1 MIRQFWNSLISGS
14 LKSPLWL
21 LPVLGTIVAAN
32 PAQAQF
38 EVRNPSNPDDPDDR
52 RNTRALRGDIELIGN
67 TLITCV
73 PGQIVPN
80 QTFPPG
86 VPNQENCNQAQTFN
100 TGLGGTNVNFN
111 MQYVDVDNDPNTF
124 NSSSAT
130 LNLPAGAT
138 VAWAGLYWGAKCGDN
153 RAETVPGSHCTPAE
167 VAARNQVKFRQGT
180 GAYTTLTAEQV
191 AEYSDN
197 PGFYQGFAEV
207 TSQVSGNGTY
217 WVADVQADTGSN
229 TYAGWSLVVIYED
242 ENEVFRLLN
251 VYDPGSNDLPLVIG
265 ALQGGALE
273 TEEIILED
281 FVTPPS
287 GPFDINLGMVVYEG
301 DAGIT
306 TDRVLLEDTPLFN
319 DSSPKDD
326 IFNNTI
332 NTFLG
337 STRNPSF
344 NNQLSFDIETFS
356 LEAGLSNPDS
366 PLDNLIDNDARQAT
380 FTFESRD
387 DDEGVLPGVFTLA
400 IDSALLEVEKTGPGT
415 VTPGGTLT
423 YEITVTNQGPS
434 AATAESVVADDDIV
448 PSPPNVTF
456 LSNSG
461 DCTTPFPCDLGT
473 IDSGESKTI
482 TSTFSVA
489 SDYSGPNT
497 ITNTVTVRSSTDP
510 TPRTSTVTTDVTENP
525 VIGVAKTIGAIT
537 PLDGGRFRVT
547 YDIAAE
553 NLGNVNLSDVELTE
567 NLNDT
572 FDPGTFSVTSVT
584 SSELTTNN
592 NYNGTTNTNLLAS
605 GNTLEVAQTA
615 NVQLVIEVTPSNL
628 NQDYTN
634 QVQGTG
640 TSPGGETVIDDSDNG
655 FPSDPDGD
663 GNPNEPGEND
673 PTPLNFNDI
682 PDNPV
687 IGVAKGVSSIIRLE
701 ENRFRITYDLLVENL
716 GNVNLNDVEL
726 TENLDDTFGAGTFS
740 VTSVTSPT
748 LTTNQI
754 YDGSNNLNLLASG
767 NSLAVGRTAE
777 VRLVIEV
784 TPPNLNQDYTNQV
797 EATGTS
803 PDGTPVNDLSDN
815 GVPTEDNGLET
826 DPNNDGNPNQPGE
839 NDPTP
844 VNFSNVTESPAIGV
858 AKSVG
863 SIEPLDQDTFR
874 VTYNIGVEN
883 LGNVSLSNVELNENL
898 NATFGVG
905 NFTVNSISSPTLDT
919 NTDYNGSTDRNLL
932 APGNTLTVG
941 QTADLT
947 LVVDVTPP
955 DLNED
960 YTNQVQATG
969 TSPNGA
975 PVEDFSDNGFPSDP
989 DGDGNANEPGENDP
1003 TPVNFSGQ
1011 FPAIGVA
1018 KNATSTTPLGGGRF
1032 QVTYDLLVANV
1043 GEVPLSD
1050 VKLLENLNDTFGAGN
1065 FTVVNVT
1072 SPTLTLNP
1080 NYNGNNVTNLLGTG
1094 NRLNMRGMPGDSATV
1109 QLVVDVTPPDL
1120 NREYNNQV
1128 QATGLSPN
1136 GTSVDDFSDN
1146 GVPTDPDSLD
1156 PNPGGGNTANG
1167 PGENDETPV
1176 TFTNTPENP
1185 GIGVAKSAGAV
1196 QDNGDGT
1203 FTIPYTIVV
1212 ENLGNT
1218 ELTDVQVTENLFGNT
1233 GSAFAGTQNVQI
1245 ENLSVTGNLSRE
1257 NPGFDGNTDQNLL
1270 ADGQSLSPNQTAT
1283 ITFSVIIT
1291 PGNNLGPFEN
1301 SAVARGTNPDGN
1313 IVTDA
1318 SIPGMNPDPNGDGNP
1333 GNDNQ
1338 PTVVSFGQPN
1348 LRLVKRITDVLRN
1361 GESLSDVNLNRVID
1375 DQNDPDDNV
1384 SGWSALPDGLLGVIN
1399 LGSEVSLQ
1407 SGDEVEYTIYF
1418 LSDGGPVVN
1427 DMQICDAIPEQTT
1440 FVPDSIELNETSLTD
1455 NEDEDDGTFFRMLR
1469 PVNDYPA
1476 CPNPDNPNGSV
1487 LVNVGDVPS
1496 TAPNNVGFV
1505 RFRVTI
1511 D

>member
-1 MIRQFWNSLISGS
+1 MSTFQFSNQKSPLKKIRQFRNSLISGY

-38 EVRNPSNPDDPDDR
+38 VVREQ
-52 RNTRALRGDIELIGN
+52 RAIRGDIEIIGN
-67 TLITCV
+67 TLLTCPLGQ
-73 PGQIVPN
+73 PGINPN
-80 QTFPPG
+80 DTPLGDNPDCETAR
-86 VPNQENCNQAQTFN
+86 NTN
-100 TGLGGTNVNFN
+100 TGAGGTNFNFN
-111 MQYVDVDNDPNTF
+111 MVYVDEDDNPNTF

-138 VAWAGLYWGAKCGDN
+138 VKWAGLYWGGIAD
-153 RAETVPGSHCTPAE
+153 PASP
-167 VAARNQVKFRQGT
+167 RGTVKFGT
-180 GAYTTLTAEQV
+180 NPNNYESKT
-191 AEYSDN
+191 SDSLSFFSEN
-197 PGFYQGFAEV
+197 NSFYQGFVEV
-207 TSQVSGNGTY
+207 TDDVTGSGEY
-217 WVADVQADTGSN
+217 WVADVQANTGEN
-229 TYAGWSLVVIYED
+229 RYAAWSLVVIYED
-242 ENEVFRLLN
+242 QSRNFRLLT
-251 VYDPGSNDLPLVIG
+251 VFDPDVPPPPDDNDPETPPPLPPRPPENDLLPLVIG
-265 ALQGGALE
+265 NNPDGEPQIDITLMG
-273 TEEIILED
+273 
-281 FVTPPS
+281 FVTPPAD
-287 GPFDINLGMVVYEG
+287 PFDIDLGMVVYEG

-306 TDRVLLEDTPLFN
+306 TDRVILEGQALSN
-319 DSSPKDD
+319 NVSPEND

-332 NTFLG
+332 SNFLE

-344 NNQLSFDIETFS
+344 NNQLGFDIETFS
-356 LEAGLSNPDS
+356 LTGGPNGIIGNNATE
-366 PLDNLIDNDARQAT
+366 AT
-380 FTFESRD
+380 FIFESASS
-387 DDEGVLPGVFTLA
+387 DEGILPGVFTLA
-400 IDSALLEVEKTGPGT
+400 IDSALLDVEKTGPGT
-415 VTPGGTLT
+415 VTPGGELEYT
-423 YEITVTNQGPS
+423 ITVTNQGPS
-434 AATAESVVADDDIV
+434 AATAFDVVADDDIV

-456 LSNSG
+456 VENEG

-473 IDSGESKTI
+473 IASGQSKTI

-497 ITNTVTVRSSTDP
+497 ITNTVTVSSSNDP
-510 TPRTSTVTTDVTENP
+510 EPRTATVTTDVTENP

-547 YDIAAE
+547 YDIAVE
-553 NLGNVNLSDVELTE
+553 NLGNVNLNDVELTE

-584 SSELTTNN
+584 SPELTTNN

-628 NQDYTN
+628 SQDYTN

-754 YDGSNNLNLLASG
+754 YDGSNNTNLLASG

-883 LGNVSLSNVELNENL
+883 LGNVSLSDVELNENL

-1080 NYNGNNVTNLLGTG
+1080 NYNGNNVTNLLGEG
-1094 NRLNMRGMPGDSATV
+1094 NNLNVGENAMV

-1120 NREYNNQV
+1120 NRDYNNQV

-1218 ELTDVQVTENLFGNT
+1218 TLTDVQVTDNLFGNNR
-1233 GSAFAGTQNVQI
+1233 SAFAGTQNVRI
-1245 ENLSVTGNLSRE
+1245 DNLSVTGALSQV
-1257 NPGFDGNTDQNLL
+1257 NQSFDGNNDQNLL
-1270 ADGQSLSPNQTAT
+1270 SGTQSLSPNQTAT
-1283 ITFSVIIT
+1283 ITLNVIIT

-1301 SAVARGTNPDGN
+1301 SAVAQGNRNGRIVSDGSIPGTNPD
-1313 IVTDA
+1313 
-1318 SIPGMNPDPNGDGNP
+1318 PDGDGNP

-1338 PTVVSFGQPN
+1338 PTPISFGEPN

-1375 DQNDPDDNV
+1375 DQDDPDDNV
-1384 SGWSALPDGLLGVIN
+1384 GGWSALPDGLLGVIN

-1427 DMQICDAIPEQTT
+1427 DVQICDAIPEQTS
-1440 FVPDSIELNETSLTD
+1440 FVANSIELNETSLTD
-1455 NEDEDDGTFFRMLR
+1455 NADADQGTFFGELT
-1469 PVNDYPA
+1469 PVTPP

-1496 TAPNNVGFV
+1496 TAPNNVGFI

>member
-1 MIRQFWNSLISGS
+1 MSIVQFSNQKSPLTMIRQFQNSLISLPVNS
-14 LKSPLWL
+14 ALWL

-38 EVRNPSNPDDPDDR
+38 VVREQQPI
-52 RNTRALRGDIELIGN
+52 RGDIEIIGN
-67 TLITCV
+67 TLMTCSQGGV
-73 PGQIVPN
+73 FTAPGV
-80 QTFPPG
+80 TVPPG
-86 VPNQENCNQAQTFN
+86 GENCETARTTN
-100 TGLGGTNVNFN
+100 TGAGGTNVNFV
-111 MQYVDVDNDPNTF
+111 MEYVDADNNPTTF

-130 LNLPAGAT
+130 LDLPTGST
-138 VAWAGLYWGAKCGDN
+138 VVWAGLYWGGRSDGA
-153 RAETVPGSHCTPAE
+153 S
-167 VAARNQVKFRQGT
+167 RNTVKFGT
-180 GAYTTLTAEQV
+180 NPNSYQTKTANDLSV
-191 AEYSDN
+191 NVVNNGPD
-197 PGFYQGFAEV
+197 FYQGFVEV
-207 TSQVSGNGTY
+207 TNDITGNGPY
-217 WVADVQADTGSN
+217 WVADVQSTVGSN
-229 TYAGWSLVVIYED
+229 QYTAWSLVVIYED
-242 ENEVFRLLN
+242 PAPDQPFRLLT
-251 VYDPGSNDLPLVIG
+251 VFDPANNRLPLVIG
-265 ALQGGALE
+265 ESELGVSELDITLDG
-273 TEEIILED
+273 
-281 FVTPPS
+281 FVTPPAEQ
-287 GPFDINLGMVVYEG
+287 FNIDLGMVVYEG

-306 TDRVLLEDTPLFN
+306 TDQVLLEGQQLPPDNPSN
-319 DSSPKDD
+319 D
-326 IFNNTI
+326 IFNGTI
-332 NTFLG
+332 SNFLL
-337 STRNPSF
+337 SPRNPLYSD
-344 NNQLSFDIETFS
+344 QLGFDIETFS
-356 LEAGLSNPDS
+356 LTGGPNGIIGNSAE
-366 PLDNLIDNDARQAT
+366 QAT
-380 FTFESRD
+380 FTFRSD
-387 DDEGVLPGVFTLA
+387 LAAEGVLPGVFTLA
-400 IDSALLEVEKTGPGT
+400 IDSALLAVEKTGPGT
-415 VTPGGTLT
+415 ISPGGILS

-434 AATAESVVADDDIV
+434 AATAFDVVADDDIV
-448 PSPPNVTF
+448 PAPPNVTF

-473 IDSGESKTI
+473 IASGERKTI
-482 TSTFSVA
+482 TSTFRVA
-489 SDYSGPNT
+489 PDYSGPST

-510 TPRTSTVTTDVTENP
+510 EPRTSTVTTEVQENP
-525 VIGVAKTIGAIT
+525 AIGVAKTVGSIT
-537 PLDGGRFRVT
+537 PLTGGRFRVT
-547 YDIAAE
+547 YDIAVE
-553 NLGNVNLSDVELTE
+553 NLGNVRLSNVELTE
-567 NLNDT
+567 NLNNT

-584 SSELTTNN
+584 SSDLTTNN

-605 GNTLEVAQTA
+605 GNNLEVGETA
-615 NVQLVIEVTPSNL
+615 EVQLVIEVTPSDL
-628 NQDYTN
+628 SREYTN

-640 TSPGGETVIDDSDNG
+640 TSPAGETVTDDSDNG
-655 FPSDPDGD
+655 FPSDPN
-663 GNPNEPGEND
+663 GNGNANEDGEND
-673 PTPLNFNDI
+673 RTPLNFNNI

-687 IGVAKGVSSIIRLE
+687 IGVAKGVNSIIRLGD
-701 ENRFRITYDLLVENL
+701 NRFRITYDLLVENL
-716 GNVNLNDVEL
+716 GNVNLNNVAL
-726 TENLDDTFGAGTFS
+726 TENLDDTFGAGTFT

-754 YDGSNNLNLLASG
+754 YDGSNNLNLLAPG
-767 NSLAVGRTAE
+767 NTLAVGRTAE
-777 VRLVIEV
+777 VRLVIDV
-784 TPPNLNQDYTNQV
+784 SPPNLNQNYINQV

-803 PDGTPVNDLSDN
+803 PDGVPVNDLSNN

-826 DPNNDGNPNQPGE
+826 DPNNNGNPNEPGE
-839 NDPTP
+839 NNPTP

-883 LGNVSLSNVELNENL
+883 LGNVSLSNVELIENL

-905 NFTVNSISSPTLDT
+905 NFSVSSVSSPTLTT
-919 NTDYNGSTDRNLL
+919 NTNYNGGTNTNLL
-932 APGNTLTVG
+932 APGNTLSVN
-941 QTADLT
+941 QTADIT

-960 YTNQVQATG
+960 YTNQVQGTG
-969 TSPNGA
+969 TSPGGA
-975 PVEDFSDNGFPSDP
+975 QVNDFSNNGFPSDP
-989 DGDGNANEPGENDP
+989 NGNGNANEPGENTP
-1003 TPVNFSGQ
+1003 TPVNFTGP

-1050 VKLLENLNDTFGAGN
+1050 IKLLENLNDTFGAGN

-1072 SPTLTLNP
+1072 VVNMSDPNSNIKPNP

-1094 NRLNMRGMPGDSATV
+1094 NNLNVGQSATV

-1167 PGENDETPV
+1167 PDENDETPV

-1185 GIGVAKSAGAV
+1185 GIGVAKSVGTV

-1218 ELTDVQVTENLFGNT
+1218 TLTDVQVTDNLFGNNR
-1233 GSAFAGTQNVQI
+1233 SAFAGTQNVRI
-1245 ENLSVTGNLSRE
+1245 EDLSVTGALSQP

-1270 ADGQSLSPNQTAT
+1270 ADGQSLGSGQTAT

-1301 SAVARGTNPDGN
+1301 SAVAQGNRNGRIVSDG
-1313 IVTDA
+1313 
-1318 SIPGMNPDPNGDGNP
+1318 SIPGTNPDPNGDGNP

-1361 GESLSDVNLNRVID
+1361 GQSLSEVNLNRVID

-1384 SGWSALPDGLLGVIN
+1384 SGWSALPNGLLGVIN
-1399 LGSEVSLQ
+1399 LGTEVSLQ

-1418 LSDGGPVVN
+1418 LSDGRPVVN
-1427 DMQICDAIPEQTT
+1427 NVQICDAIPEQTS
-1440 FVPDSIELNETSLTD
+1440 FVANTIELNEASLTD
-1455 NEDEDDGTFFRMLR
+1455 NEDADQGNFFGELT
-1469 PVNDYPA
+1469 PVDAPS
-1476 CPNPDNPNGSV
+1476 CPNPNNPNGSV

-1496 TAPNNVGFV
+1496 TAPDNVGFV
-1505 RFRVTI
+1505 RFRVRI

>member
-1 MIRQFWNSLISGS
+1 MSIVQITNPKSSLTMIRQFQNSLIS
-14 LKSPLWL
+14 LPVNFALWL
-21 LPVLGTIVAAN
+21 LPVLGTIVAVN

-38 EVRNPSNPDDPDDR
+38 DVREQ
-52 RNTRALRGDIELIGN
+52 RAITGDIEIIGN
-67 TLITCV
+67 TLMTCPV
-73 PGQIVPN
+73 PEPGDPPNFGIIPGQDL
-80 QTFPPG
+80 PPG
-86 VPNQENCNQAQTFN
+86 ISGPPNCINAQN
-100 TGLGGTNVNFN
+100 NNNGEGGTNVNFE
-111 MQYVDVDNDPNTF
+111 MEYVDADEDQTTF

-130 LNLPAGAT
+130 LTLPPGAT
-138 VAWAGLYWGAKCGDN
+138 IEWAGLYWGGRSNAAN
-153 RAETVPGSHCTPAE
+153 RNT
-167 VAARNQVKFRQGT
+167 VKFRKNI
-180 GAYTTLTAEQV
+180 GAYQSVV
-191 AEYSDN
+191 AESLN
-197 PGFYQGFAEV
+197 TFPTANFYQGFAEV
-207 TSQVSGNGTY
+207 TNIVNGSGEY
-217 WVADVQADTGSN
+217 WAADVESTTGSN
-229 TYAGWSLVVIYED
+229 QYTSWSLVIIYRD
-242 ENEVFRLLN
+242 PARNFRLLT
-251 VYDPGSNDLPLVIG
+251 VFDPINDNLPLVIG
-265 ALQGGALE
+265 PTGGANSTLNL
-273 TEEIILED
+273 TLTG
-281 FVTPPS
+281 FVTPPAD
-287 GPFDINLGMVVYEG
+287 PFDIDLGMVVYEG
-301 DAGIT
+301 DSGIT
-306 TDRVLLEDTPLFN
+306 SDQVLLEGRELSNSF
-319 DSSPKDD
+319 SPDND

-332 NTFLG
+332 DNFIQ
-337 STRNPSF
+337 SPPSANSRNPF
-344 NNQLSFDIETFS
+344 FPNQLGFDIETFS
-356 LEAGLSNPDS
+356 LNGGPGGIIGNNAE
-366 PLDNLIDNDARQAT
+366 QAEFIFSSGT
-380 FTFESRD
+380 NS
-387 DDEGVLPGVFTLA
+387 EGILPGVFTLG
-400 IDSALLEVEKTGPGT
+400 IDSALLDVEKTGPGT
-415 VTPGGTLT
+415 ITPGGTLT
-423 YEITVTNQGPS
+423 YTITVTNQGPV
-434 AATAESVVADDDIV
+434 TAEAVVAEDEIV
-448 PSPPNVTF
+448 PGPPDLTF
-456 LSNSG
+456 ISNSG
-461 DCTTPFPCDLGT
+461 ACTTPFPCDLGDIPGGT
-473 IDSGESKTI
+473 TLPETERTRTI
-482 TSTFSVA
+482 TSTFRVA
-489 SDYSGPNT
+489 PDYSGPST
-497 ITNTVTVRSSTDP
+497 ITNTTTITSATDP
-510 TPRTSTVTTDVTENP
+510 EPRTSTITTEVEENP

-537 PLDGGRFRVT
+537 PLSGGRFRVT
-547 YDIAAE
+547 YDIAVE
-553 NLGNVNLSDVELTE
+553 NLGNVRLSNVELTE

-572 FDPGTFSVTSVT
+572 FDSGTFSVTSV
-584 SSELTTNN
+584 SSSDLTTNN

-615 NVQLVIEVTPSNL
+615 EVQLVIEVTPSDL
-628 NQDYTN
+628 SQEYTN

-640 TSPGGETVIDDSDNG
+640 TSPAGETVTDDSDNG

-673 PTPLNFNDI
+673 PTPLNFNNL

-687 IGVAKGVSSIIRLE
+687 IGVAKGVSSIIRLGD
-701 ENRFRITYDLLVENL
+701 NRFRITYDLLVENL
-716 GNVNLNDVEL
+716 GNVTLNNVAL
-726 TENLDDTFGAGTFS
+726 TENLDDTFGAGTFT

-754 YDGSNNLNLLASG
+754 YDGSNNINLLAPG
-767 NSLAVGRTAE
+767 NTLAVGRTAE
-777 VRLVIEV
+777 VRLVIDV

-803 PDGTPVNDLSDN
+803 PDGVPVNDLSDN
-815 GVPTEDNGLET
+815 GVPTEPDGLET

-844 VNFSNVTESPAIGV
+844 VNFSNVTESPGIGV

-863 SIEPLDQDTFR
+863 SIEPLDQNTFR

-905 NFTVNSISSPTLDT
+905 NFTVNNVSSPTLTT
-919 NTDYNGSTDRNLL
+919 NADYNGGSNTNLL
-932 APGNTLTVG
+932 APGNTLTVD

-955 DLNED
+955 DLNDD
-960 YTNQVQATG
+960 YTNQIQGTG
-969 TSPNGA
+969 TSPSGA

-1018 KNATSTTPLGGGRF
+1018 KNATSTTPLGAGRF
-1032 QVTYDLLVANV
+1032 LVTYDLLVANV

-1094 NRLNMRGMPGDSATV
+1094 NNLNVGESATM
-1109 QLVVDVTPPDL
+1109 QLVADVTPPDL

-1146 GVPTDPDSLD
+1146 GVPNGVPTDPDTLN

-1167 PGENDETPV
+1167 PEENDPTPV

-1185 GIGVAKSAGAV
+1185 GIGVAKSVGTV

-1218 ELTDVQVTENLFGNT
+1218 TLTEVQVTDNLFGNNR
-1233 GSAFAGTQNVQI
+1233 SAFAGTQNVRIDDDPIVTGALSQP
-1245 ENLSVTGNLSRE
+1245 NLS
-1257 NPGFDGNTDQNLL
+1257 FDGNRDQNLL
-1270 ADGQSLSPNQTAT
+1270 SGTESLSPNQTAT
-1283 ITFSVIIT
+1283 ITLNVIIT

-1301 SAVARGTNPDGN
+1301 SAVGQGN
-1313 IVTDA
+1313 RNGRIVSDA
-1318 SIPGMNPDPNGDGNP
+1318 SIPGTNPDPNGDGNP

-1384 SGWSALPDGLLGVIN
+1384 SGWSALPNGLLGVIN

-1427 DMQICDAIPEQTT
+1427 DVQICDAIPEQTT
-1440 FVPDSIELNETSLTD
+1440 FVPNTIELNETSLTD
-1455 NEDEDDGTFFRMLR
+1455 NEDADQGIFFSELT
-1469 PVNDYPA
+1469 PVTPP

-1496 TAPNNVGFV
+1496 TPPTNVGFV

>member
-1 MIRQFWNSLISGS
+1 MIRQCRNSLIS
-14 LKSPLWL
+14 LPVKSTLWL
-21 LPVLGTIVAAN
+21 LPILGTIVAAN

-38 EVRNPSNPDDPDDR
+38 AIREQE
-52 RNTRALRGDIELIGN
+52 AIRGDIELIGN
-67 TLITCV
+67 TLMTCPLGQ
-73 PGQIVPN
+73 PGINPN
-80 QTFPPG
+80 ETPLGDNPDC
-86 VPNQENCNQAQTFN
+86 EEARRTN
-100 TGLGGTNVNFN
+100 TGAGGTNFNFN
-111 MQYVDVDNDPNTF
+111 MVYVDADTNPSTF

-130 LNLPAGAT
+130 LNLPDGAS
-138 VAWAGLYWGAKCGDN
+138 VVWAGLYWSGN
-153 RAETVPGSHCTPAE
+153 TN
-167 VAARNQVKFRQGT
+167 AASRNMVKFGT
-180 GAYTTLTAEQV
+180 NPNNYNTLSADSLSSLTGGG
-191 AEYSDN
+191 N
-197 PGFYQGFAEV
+197 NFYQGFAEV
-207 TSQVSGNGTY
+207 TNLVTGKGEY
-217 WVADVQADTGSN
+217 WVADVQSTEGENQYTAWG
-229 TYAGWSLVVIYED
+229 LVVIYED
-242 ENEVFRLLN
+242 PDRSFRLLT
-251 VYDPGSNDLPLVIG
+251 VYDPPSDLPLVIG
-265 ALQGGALE
+265 PPNNPNSELSITLDG
-273 TEEIILED
+273 

-287 GPFDINLGMVVYEG
+287 GDFEIDLGMVVYEG
-301 DAGIT
+301 DSGIT
-306 TDRVLLEDTPLFN
+306 SDQVILENTVLSN
-319 DSSPKDD
+319 DSSPAND

-337 STRNPSF
+337 SDRNPSF
-344 NNQLSFDIETFS
+344 NNQLGLDIITFS
-356 LEAGLSNPDS
+356 LDGGPDGIIGTS
-366 PLDNLIDNDARQAT
+366 ATEAT
-380 FTFESRD
+380 FTFSSGTA
-387 DDEGVLPGVFTLA
+387 DEGILPGVFTLA
-400 IDSALLEVEKTGPGT
+400 IDSALLDVEKTGPGT

-423 YEITVTNQGPS
+423 YDITVTNQGPS
-434 AATAESVVADDDIV
+434 AATAFDVVADDDIV
-448 PSPPNVTF
+448 PAPPNVTF

-473 IDSGESKTI
+473 IASGESKTI
-482 TSTFSVA
+482 TSTFRVA

-510 TPRTSTVTTDVTENP
+510 EPRTSTVTTEVEENP
-525 VIGVAKTIGAIT
+525 VIGVAKTVGAIT
-537 PLDGGRFRVT
+537 PLNGGRFRVT
-547 YDIAAE
+547 YDIAVE
-553 NLGNVNLSDVELTE
+553 NLGNVNLSNVELTE

-584 SSELTTNN
+584 SFELNTNN

-605 GNTLEVAQTA
+605 GNTLEVGETA
-615 NVQLVIEVTPSNL
+615 EVQLVIEVTPSDL
-628 NQDYTN
+628 SREYTN

-640 TSPGGETVIDDSDNG
+640 TSPAGETVIDDSDNG
-655 FPSDPDGD
+655 FPSDPNGN

-687 IGVAKGVSSIIRLE
+687 IGAAKGVSSIIRLE
-701 ENRFRITYDLLVENL
+701 DNRFRITYDLLVENL

-726 TENLDDTFGAGTFS
+726 TENLDDTFGAGTFT

-754 YDGSNNLNLLASG
+754 YDGSNNINLLAPG

-784 TPPNLNQDYTNQV
+784 TPPNLNQDYINQV

-803 PDGTPVNDLSDN
+803 PDGTPVNDLSHN
-815 GVPTEDNGLET
+815 GVPTEPNGLET

-883 LGNVSLSNVELNENL
+883 LGNVSLSDVELNENL
-898 NATFGVG
+898 DATFGVG
-905 NFTVNSISSPTLDT
+905 NFTVNSVSSPTLTT
-919 NTDYNGSTDRNLL
+919 NADYNGSTNRNLL
-932 APGNTLTVG
+932 ATGNRLNVG

-960 YTNQVQATG
+960 YTNQVQGIG
-969 TSPNGA
+969 TSPSGA
-975 PVEDFSDNGFPSDP
+975 PVEDFSNNGFPSDP
-989 DGDGNANEPGENDP
+989 NGNGNANEPGENTP

-1018 KNATSTTPLGGGRF
+1018 KNATSTTPLGAGRF

-1094 NRLNMRGMPGDSATV
+1094 NNLNVGQSATV

-1120 NREYNNQV
+1120 NREYTNQV

-1136 GTSVDDFSDN
+1136 GTSVNDFSNN
-1146 GVPTDPDSLD
+1146 GVPTDPNSLD
-1156 PNPGGGNTANG
+1156 PNPGGGNTANK
-1167 PGENDETPV
+1167 PGEDNPTTV

-1185 GIGVAKSAGAV
+1185 GIGVAKSVGTV

-1218 ELTDVQVTENLFGNT
+1218 TLTDVQVTDNLFGNNR
-1233 GSAFAGTQNVQI
+1233 SAFAGTQNVRI
-1245 ENLSVTGNLSRE
+1245 ENLSVTGALSQV
-1257 NPGFDGNTDQNLL
+1257 NQSFDGNNDQNLL
-1270 ADGQSLSPNQTAT
+1270 SGTQSLGSGQTAT
-1283 ITFSVIIT
+1283 ITLSVIIT

-1301 SAVARGTNPDGN
+1301 SAVGQGN
-1313 IVTDA
+1313 RNSRIVSDA
-1318 SIPGMNPDPNGDGNP
+1318 SIPGTNPDPNGDGNP

-1338 PTVVSFGQPN
+1338 PTVVSLGQPN

-1361 GESLSDVNLNRVID
+1361 GESLSEVNLNRVID

-1384 SGWSALPDGLLGVIN
+1384 SGWSALPNGLLGVIN
-1399 LGSEVSLQ
+1399 LGTEVSLQ

-1427 DMQICDAIPEQTT
+1427 NVQICDAIPEQTT
-1440 FVPDSIELNETSLTD
+1440 FVPNTIELNETSLTD
-1455 NEDEDDGTFFRMLR
+1455 NADTDQGTFFGELT
-1469 PVNDYPA
+1469 PVTSP

-1487 LVNVGDVPS
+1487 FVNVGDVPS
-1496 TAPNNVGFV
+1496 TAPDNVGFV
-1505 RFRVTI
+1505 RFRVRI

>member
-1 MIRQFWNSLISGS
+1 MSTFQFSNHKLPLKKIRQFRNSLISGS

-32 PAQAQF
+32 PAQAQEF
-38 EVRNPSNPDDPDDR
+38 DVREQ
-52 RNTRALRGDIELIGN
+52 RAITGDIEIIGN
-67 TLITCV
+67 TLLTCPLGQ
-73 PGQIVPN
+73 PGINPN
-80 QTFPPG
+80 DTPLGDNPDCETAR
-86 VPNQENCNQAQTFN
+86 NRN
-100 TGLGGTNVNFN
+100 TGAGGTNFNFN
-111 MQYVDVDNDPNTF
+111 MVYVDEDNDATTF
-124 NSSSAT
+124 NSSRAT
-130 LNLPAGAT
+130 LDLPEGAA
-138 VAWAGLYWGAKCGDN
+138 VVWAGLYWSGRSNAAN
-153 RAETVPGSHCTPAE
+153 RNT
-167 VAARNQVKFRQGT
+167 VKFRKNGGGYET
-180 GAYTTLTAEQV
+180 VSSVSLNTFPD
-191 AEYSDN
+191 SN
-197 PGFYQGFAEV
+197 FYQGFAEV
-207 TSQVSGNGTY
+207 TGQVNPNSDDPENLSEPGSGDY
-217 WVADVQADTGSN
+217 WVADVQSDTGSN
-229 TYAGWSLVVIYED
+229 QYAAWSLVVIYRD
-242 ENEVFRLLN
+242 PARNFRLLT
-251 VYDPGSNDLPLVIG
+251 VFDPGNTNLPLVIG
-265 ALQGGALE
+265 FNPNDPDLGTPQLSIPISG
-273 TEEIILED
+273 
-281 FVTPPS
+281 FVTPPAD
-287 GPFDINLGMVVYEG
+287 PFDIDLGMVVYEG

-306 TDRVLLEDTPLFN
+306 SDRVFLEGQQLSNEFSRPN
-319 DSSPKDD
+319 D

-332 NTFLG
+332 DNFIQ
-337 STRNPSF
+337 SPPPENSRNPF
-344 NNQLSFDIETFS
+344 FPNQLGFDIETFS
-356 LEAGLSNPDS
+356 LDGGPNGIIGNNAEE
-366 PLDNLIDNDARQAT
+366 AT
-380 FTFESRD
+380 FIFESGSF
-387 DDEGVLPGVFTLA
+387 DEGILPGVFTLG

-415 VTPGGTLT
+415 ITPGDTLT
-423 YEITVTNQGPS
+423 YTITVTNQGPV
-434 AATAESVVADDDIV
+434 TAEAVVAEDDIV
-448 PSPPNVTF
+448 PGSPDITF
-456 LSNSG
+456 VSNSG
-461 DCTTPFPCDLGT
+461 DCTTPFPCDLGDIPGGST
-473 IDSGESKTI
+473 LPETQRTRTI
-482 TSTFSVA
+482 TSTFRVA
-489 SDYSGPNT
+489 PDYGGPST
-497 ITNTVTVRSSTDP
+497 ITNTATITSTTDP
-510 TPRTSTVTTDVTENP
+510 EPRTSTVTTDVTENP

-537 PLDGGRFRVT
+537 PLSGGRFRVT
-547 YDIAAE
+547 YDIAVE
-553 NLGNVNLSDVELTE
+553 NLGNVNLSNVELTE

-572 FDPGTFSVTSVT
+572 FDPGTFSTTSVT

-615 NVQLVIEVTPSNL
+615 EVQLVIEVTPSDL
-628 NQDYTN
+628 SQEYTN

-640 TSPGGETVIDDSDNG
+640 TSPAGETVTDDSDNG

-673 PTPLNFNDI
+673 PTPLNFNNL

-687 IGVAKGVSSIIRLE
+687 IGVAKGVSSIIRLGD
-701 ENRFRITYDLLVENL
+701 NRFRITYDLLVENL

-726 TENLDDTFGAGTFS
+726 TENLDDTFGAGTFT

-754 YDGSNNLNLLASG
+754 YDGSNNINLLAPG
-767 NSLAVGRTAE
+767 NTLAVGRTAE
-777 VRLVIEV
+777 VRLVIDV
-784 TPPNLNQDYTNQV
+784 TPPNINQDYTNQV

-803 PDGTPVNDLSDN
+803 PDGVPVNDLSDN
-815 GVPTEDNGLET
+815 GVPTEPDGLET

-844 VNFSNVTESPAIGV
+844 VNFSNVTESPGIGV

-898 NATFGVG
+898 DATFGAG
-905 NFTVNSISSPTLDT
+905 NFTVNSISSPTLTT
-919 NTDYNGSTDRNLL
+919 NADYNGSTDRNLL
-932 APGNTLTVG
+932 APGNTLNVDQTV
-941 QTADLT
+941 DLT

-955 DLNED
+955 DLNDD
-960 YTNQVQATG
+960 YTNQIQGTG
-969 TSPNGA
+969 TSPSGA

-1018 KNATSTTPLGGGRF
+1018 KNATSTTPLGAGRF
-1032 QVTYDLLVANV
+1032 LVTYDLLVANV

-1094 NRLNMRGMPGDSATV
+1094 NNLNVGESATM

-1136 GTSVDDFSDN
+1136 GTSVNDFSDN
-1146 GVPTDPDSLD
+1146 GVPTDPDSLN
-1156 PNPGGGNTANG
+1156 PNPDGGNNANG
-1167 PGENDETPV
+1167 PEENNPTPV

-1185 GIGVAKSAGAV
+1185 GIGVAKSAGTV

-1218 ELTDVQVTENLFGNT
+1218 TLTNVQVTDNLFGNNR
-1233 GSAFAGTQNVQI
+1233 SAFAGTQNVRIDDDPIVTGALSQP
-1245 ENLSVTGNLSRE
+1245 NLS
-1257 NPGFDGNTDQNLL
+1257 FDGNRDQNLL
-1270 ADGQSLSPNQTAT
+1270 SGTESLSPNQTAT
-1283 ITFSVIIT
+1283 ITLNVIIT

-1301 SAVARGTNPDGN
+1301 SAVGQGN
-1313 IVTDA
+1313 RNGRIVSDA
-1318 SIPGMNPDPNGDGNP
+1318 SIPGSNPDPNGDGNP

-1338 PTVVSFGQPN
+1338 PTVVSFGEPN

-1361 GESLSDVNLNRVID
+1361 GESLSEVNLNRVID

-1384 SGWSALPDGLLGVIN
+1384 SGWSALPNGLLGVIN

-1427 DMQICDAIPEQTT
+1427 DVQICDAIPEQTT
-1440 FVPDSIELNETSLTD
+1440 FVPNTIELNETSLTD
-1455 NEDEDDGTFFRMLR
+1455 NEDADQGIFFSELT
-1469 PVNDYPA
+1469 PVTPP

-1496 TAPNNVGFV
+1496 TPPNNVGFV

>member
-1 MIRQFWNSLISGS
+1 MMIRQFRNSLIS
-14 LKSPLWL
+14 LPVKSTLWL

-38 EVRNPSNPDDPDDR
+38 VVREQ
-52 RNTRALRGDIELIGN
+52 RAIRGDIEIIGN
-67 TLITCV
+67 TLVTCR
-73 PGQIVPN
+73 PGQIAPN

-86 VPNQENCNQAQTFN
+86 ITPVENCEDARGEN
-100 TGLGGTNVNFN
+100 TGEGGTNVNFD
-111 MQYVDVDNDPNTF
+111 MDYVDVDNNPNTF

-130 LNLPAGAT
+130 LGLPDGAT
-138 VAWAGLYWGAKCGDN
+138 VVWAGLYWGAKCGDERPSAPEEMVEPCTAAEIAN
-153 RAETVPGSHCTPAE
+153 RD
-167 VAARNQVKFRQGT
+167 QVRFGRDGVNYNLVSGQLQEFVSSPNT
-180 GAYTTLTAEQV
+180 
-191 AEYSDN
+191 
-197 PGFYQGFAEV
+197 GFYQGFAEV
-207 TSQVSGNGTY
+207 TNQVTGDGTY

-229 TYAGWSLVVIYED
+229 TYASWSLVVIYQDED
-242 ENEVFRLLN
+242 RNFRLLT
-251 VYDPGSNDLPLVIG
+251 VFDPGNNNLPLVIG
-265 ALQGGALE
+265 NNPLGVPALPITITG
-273 TEEIILED
+273 
-281 FVTPPS
+281 FVTPPAD
-287 GPFDINLGMVVYEG
+287 PFSIDLGMVVYEG

-306 TDRVLLEDTPLFN
+306 SDQVSLEGQELSN
-319 DSSPKDD
+319 SSSPVND
-326 IFNNTI
+326 IFNGTI
-332 NTFLG
+332 DNFLE
-337 STRNPSF
+337 STRNPSYD
-344 NNQLSFDIETFS
+344 NQLSFDIETFS
-356 LEAGLSNPDS
+356 LTGGPDGIIGNNAS
-366 PLDNLIDNDARQAT
+366 EAT
-380 FTFESRD
+380 FTFVSGSSS
-387 DDEGVLPGVFTLA
+387 EGIQPGVFTLG
-400 IDSALLEVEKTGPGT
+400 IDSALLEVDKTGPGT
-415 VTPGGTLT
+415 ITPGDTLT
-423 YEITVTNQGPS
+423 YEITVTNQGPV
-434 AATAESVVADDDIV
+434 TAEAVVADDEIV
-448 PSPPNVTF
+448 PGSPNITF
-456 LSNSG
+456 ISNSG
-461 DCTTPFPCDLGT
+461 ACTTPFPCNLGN
-473 IDSGESKTI
+473 IPSQESRTI

-489 SDYSGPNT
+489 PDYSGPST
-497 ITNTVTVRSSTDP
+497 ITNTATITSTTDP
-510 TPRTSTVTTDVTENP
+510 EPRTATVTTDVTENP

-547 YDIAAE
+547 YDIAVE

-605 GNTLEVAQTA
+605 GNTLEVGETA
-615 NVQLVIEVTPSNL
+615 EVQLVIEVTPSDL
-628 NQDYTN
+628 SQEYTN

-640 TSPGGETVIDDSDNG
+640 TSPGGETVTDDSDDG

-701 ENRFRITYDLLVENL
+701 DNRFRITYDLLVENL

-726 TENLDDTFGAGTFS
+726 TENLDDTFGGGTFT

-767 NSLAVGRTAE
+767 NTLAVGRTAE

-844 VNFSNVTESPAIGV
+844 VNFSNVTESPGIGV

-883 LGNVSLSNVELNENL
+883 LGNVSLSNVELIENL

-905 NFTVNSISSPTLDT
+905 NFTVNSVNSPTLTT
-919 NTDYNGSTDRNLL
+919 NTNYNGGTDTNLL
-932 APGNTLTVG
+932 APGNTLNVG
-941 QTADLT
+941 QTADIT

-960 YTNQVQATG
+960 YTNQIQATG
-969 TSPNGA
+969 TSPSGA
-975 PVEDFSDNGFPSDP
+975 PVDDFSDNGFPSDP

-1080 NYNGNNVTNLLGTG
+1080 NYNGNNVTNMLGTG
-1094 NRLNMRGMPGDSATV
+1094 NTLNVGANATV

-1185 GIGVAKSAGAV
+1185 GIGVAKSAGTV

-1212 ENLGNT
+1212 ENLGDT

-1233 GSAFAGTQNVQI
+1233 RSAFAGTQNVRI
-1245 ENLSVTGNLSRE
+1245 DDLSVTGALSQV
-1257 NPGFDGNTDQNLL
+1257 NQSFDGNNDQNLL
-1270 ADGQSLSPNQTAT
+1270 SGTQSLSPNQTAT
-1283 ITFSVIIT
+1283 ITLNVIIT

-1301 SAVARGTNPDGN
+1301 SAVGQGTRNGR
-1313 IVTDA
+1313 IVSDA
-1318 SIPGMNPDPNGDGNP
+1318 SIPGTNPDPNGDGNP

-1338 PTVVSFGQPN
+1338 PTPVSFGEPN

-1384 SGWSALPDGLLGVIN
+1384 SGWSALPNGLLGVIN
-1399 LGSEVSLQ
+1399 LGTEVSLQ

-1427 DMQICDAIPEQTT
+1427 NVQICDAIPEQTS
-1440 FVPDSIELNETSLTD
+1440 FVANSIELNDTSLTD